1 MPATVVVGGQYGSEG
16 KGKVVALIA
25 STRSIACAVRC
36 GGPNS
41 GHSTSANGKPIVLRQ
56 LPASAGQNDHLLA
69 ISAGAVVDVEVLA
82 NEIAEL
88 GLDRNRIVVDPRA
101 AIVTEA
107 DKLAEQQLAK
117 DIGSTSSGNGSAL
130 MRRMSRSNATLAG
143 QCEELKRIARV
154 ESVAPILHE
163 LLDKK
168 QEIVIEGTQG
178 FGLSLLH
185 GPHYPYVTS
194 KDTTAAAF
202 AMEAGISPLDVSEIV
217 LVIRTFPIRV
227 GGASGPLDD
236 EISWETIMQES
247 GAPAVEPEF
256 TSVTQKLRR
265 VARFDIDLV
274 KAAVAYN
281 RPTAIAVMGIDRL
294 DYVNRGIRSSTDLT
308 EVAFRFLENLEAAL
322 DVRVCWIGTGFG
334 TFEAVGGIRGMHGA
348 TAHA

>member
-16 KGKVVALIA
+16 KGKTVALIA
-25 STRSIACAVRC
+25 STRNIACAVRC

-56 LPASAGQNDHLLA
+56 LPASAGRNDHLLA
-69 ISAGAVVDVEVLA
+69 ISAGAVVDVQVLT

-107 DKLAEQQLAK
+107 DKLAEQQLAR
-117 DIGSTSSGNGSAL
+117 DIGSTSSGNGNAL

-143 QCEELKRIARV
+143 QSEELVRIARV
-154 ESVAPILHE
+154 ESVAPILHK
-163 LLDKK
+163 LLNKQ

-178 FGLSLLH
+178 FGLSLIH
-185 GPHYPYVTS
+185 GQHYPYVTS

-202 AMEAGISPLDVSEIV
+202 AMEAGISPLDISEIV

-227 GGASGPLDD
+227 GGLSGPLDD

-247 GAPAVEPEF
+247 GAPTVEPEF
-256 TSVTQKLRR
+256 TSVTKKLRR
-265 VARFDIDLV
+265 VARFELDLV
-274 KAAVAYN
+274 KAAIAYN
-281 RPTAIAVMGIDRL
+281 RPTSIALMGVDRL
-294 DYVNRGIRSSTDLT
+294 DYSSRGVRHLT
-308 EVAFRFLENLEAAL
+308 ELSLQAKHFYEWLQVELKASISI
-322 DVRVCWIGTGFG
+322 VGTGPYVHQAIVVPSK
-334 TFEAVGGIRGMHGA
+334 EATSVS
-348 TAHA
+348 

>member
-16 KGKVVALIA
+16 KGKAVALIA
-25 STRSIACAVRC
+25 STRNIACAVRC

-41 GHSTSANGKPIVLRQ
+41 GHSTSANGRSIVLRQ

-69 ISAGAVVDVEVLA
+69 ISAGAVVDLDVLT

-101 AIVTEA
+101 ALVTEA
-107 DKLAEQQLAK
+107 DKLAEQHLAR

-130 MRRMSRSNATLAG
+130 MRRMSRSNAALAS
-143 QCEELKRIARV
+143 QSEQLTRIARV
-154 ESVAPILHE
+154 EPVAPLLHK
-163 LLDKK
+163 LLDKR
-168 QEIVIEGTQG
+168 QEIIIEGTQG

-202 AMEAGISPLDVSEIV
+202 AMEAGISPRDISEIV

-227 GGASGPLDD
+227 GGTSGPLDD
-236 EISWETIMQES
+236 EITWDMIMQES
-247 GAPAVEPEF
+247 GAPVVEPEF
-256 TSVTQKLRR
+256 TSVTKKLRR
-265 VARFDIDLV
+265 VARLNVDLV

-281 RPTAIAVMGIDRL
+281 RPTSIALMGIDRL
-294 DYVNRGIRSSTDLT
+294 DHAVRGVRRLEELNLQAREFCDWLQAEL
-308 EVAFRFLENLEAAL
+308 EVSIAI
-322 DVRVCWIGTGFG
+322 VGTGPDVHQAIIVPSEQ
-334 TFEAVGGIRGMHGA
+334 EALSVS
-348 TAHA
+348 